1 MKKLNIWRDEGKVSA
16 SIIEKFAENLGV
28 TFPKSYIYLISEH
41 DYLYPEEDCFIFI
54 DNNKNTDDRN
64 ILLILTNIIFIN
76 FYANLC
82 LYSTSILCIRIVY

>member
-28 TFPKSYIYLISEH
+28 TFPRSYIDLISEH

-54 DNNKNTDDRN
+54 DNN
-64 ILLILTNIIFIN
+64 
-76 FYANLC
+76 
-82 LYSTSILCIRIVY
+82 